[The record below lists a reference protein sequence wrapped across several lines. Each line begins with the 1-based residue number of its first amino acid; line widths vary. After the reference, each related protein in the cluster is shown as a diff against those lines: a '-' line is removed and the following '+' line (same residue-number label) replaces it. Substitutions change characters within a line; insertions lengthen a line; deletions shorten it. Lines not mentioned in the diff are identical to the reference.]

1 MRAVGQAY
9 QKEIKHF
16 GPWRIQVSESS
27 SDCNL
32 IPCSNKKI
40 KILILILVLHVTW

>member
-16 GPWRIQVSESS
+16 GPWRVEISESG
-27 SDCNL
+27 
-32 IPCSNKKI
+32 SNCD
-40 KILILILVLHVTW
+40 LILCGSEKLEFSS